1 MQPLV
6 AAEKPAS
13 FFLNCTRCPNV
24 YEGWCEY
31 LEGRLCMLKLKVLC
45 RTAFVG
51 YTWEGLHAPVYLPF
65 EIVCQ

>member
-1 MQPLV
+1 MDCSV
-6 AAEKPAS
+6 IGIENIYGDTTFGKVKES
-13 FFLNCTRCPNV
+13 FWVKKLTRCPNV

-51 YTWEGLHAPVYLPF
+51 YT
-65 EIVCQ
+65 